1 MTDLATIS
9 LETLDKMFREETKA
23 ARAKADK
30 VGLPPA
36 GTDDNGQI
44 VKPKEDNNPTAA
56 SSQVA

>member
-30 VGLPPA
+30 AGLPPA
-36 GTDDNGQI
+36 GTDDDGQV
-44 VKPKEDNNPTAA
+44 VKPKEDDNQTTAN
-56 SSQVA
+56 SQVA